1 MPARLGLKAA
11 GKARQF
17 SASAFE
23 IWSLSR
29 AGRPGPAQA
38 RLRLKPRLFLF
49 FFMQLVIIFFDFS
62 ALSLRLSN
70 LSTNWSLSSS
80 IDESVNGCVLPV
92 ELVVDMGV
100 SGGGVMTGEPSAAV
114 CADISAWIR
123 RPLLRLQQQHGVMQW
138 QVGLCYP
145 DLLSTV
151 LVLTAEVLA
160 MPQLTCLVW
169 DLLIKQKERKKQIF
183 IIKKN
188 HETETSGCY
197 TGVSS
202 HKKPSAWAAAS
213 GFWDMKLEPWAVR
226 GLSDGLWRLGLLS
239 AQLGRLQ
246 AWYLSRHITNRYFG
260 STPIQDD

>member
-1 MPARLGLKAA
+1 MLHTYRCNSVSHGFDSCWKTVFWQILCDRRTLVTSDVPARLSLKAA
-11 GKARQF
+11 GKARHF

-38 RLRLKPRLFLF
+38 RLRLKPWLFLFF

-62 ALSLRLSN
+62 AFSLRLSN
-70 LSTNWSLSSS
+70 LSTNWSSSSS

-114 CADISAWIR
+114 CADISARIS
-123 RPLLRLQQQHGVMQW
+123 RPASAAAAAARVMQW

-169 DLLIKQKERKKQIF
+169 DLLIR
-183 IIKKN
+183 
-188 HETETSGCY
+188 
-197 TGVSS
+197 
-202 HKKPSAWAAAS
+202 
-213 GFWDMKLEPWAVR
+213 
-226 GLSDGLWRLGLLS
+226 
-239 AQLGRLQ
+239 
-246 AWYLSRHITNRYFG
+246 
-260 STPIQDD
+260 